1 MRIMGLDFGA
11 KTVGVAVT
19 DPLGYTVQGIEI
31 IRRNSPNKLRKTLAR
46 IENLIVQYDVEKIVL
61 GYPVMLDG
69 TEGERV
75 EKTKEFASMLERRT
89 GKPIIFQDER
99 LTTVEA
105 YEIMDEAG
113 IKKED
118 RYKYVDQVAATIILE
133 DYLRGEACR
142 QSLQSERDKD

>member
-1 MRIMGLDFGA
+1 MRIMGLDFGS

-19 DPLGYTVQGIEI
+19 DPLGMTAQGLEI
-31 IRRNSPNKLRKTLAR
+31 IRRESPKKIRKTLAR
-46 IENLIVQYDVEKIVL
+46 IDELVKQYNVEKIVL

-75 EKTKEFASMLERRT
+75 EKTKEFAEMLHKRT
-89 GKPIIFQDER
+89 GKEIIFQDER

-118 RYKYVDQVAATIILE
+118 RYKYVDQIAATIILE
-133 DYLRGEACR
+133 DYMNENLRTGN
-142 QSLQSERDKD
+142 